1 MEKRALLV
9 GVNHYNNF
17 SSLNG
22 CVDDVKAMEELL
34 NRNEDGS
41 VNYVC
46 KSLLSVDAT
55 NSEVTRGNLRRECR
69 DLFAYD
75 GDVIFYFS
83 GHGILTGTGGFL
95 ATTDAETDDYGLSM
109 QEILQMAN
117 SSRAKNVLIILDT
130 CHSGAMGNRPEYSVT
145 NILDGL
151 RENITIIAASKDSEE
166 SVEAG
171 GHGLFTTALIDALD
185 GGAADHMGWVTPPS
199 IYAYAE
205 RRFDALAQRPVYK
218 SHATHMSVIRMCAPL
233 IDRLLL
239 RELPL
244 HFSTQESKF
253 QLDPEYEPED
263 ENGNVHEPVNKAK
276 VDIAQLF
283 KSYRDTGLLK
293 PTIVNEQLYW
303 TARRSH
309 TVELTLLGKEYWRLV
324 KNGRI

>member
-9 GVNHYNNF
+9 GANHYTNF
-17 SSLNG
+17 SSLSG
-22 CVDDVKAMEELL
+22 CVDDVESMRELL
-34 NRNEDGS
+34 ARNEDES
-41 VNYVC
+41 VNYTC
-46 KSLLSVDAT
+46 KTLLSTDAV
-55 NSEVTRGNLRRECR
+55 NSEVTRSNLRRECR

-83 GHGILTGTGGFL
+83 GHGILSNTGGFL
-95 ATTDAETDDYGLSM
+95 ATTDAEVDDYGLSM

-117 SSRAKNVLIILDT
+117 TSSAKNVLIILDT
-130 CHSGAMGNRPEYSVT
+130 CHSGAMGNRSEYST
-145 NILDGL
+145 ANILDGL
-151 RENITIIAASKDSEE
+151 RENITIIAASKDSEA

-205 RRFDALAQRPVYK
+205 RRFDALSQRPVYK

-239 RELPL
+239 HQITDYFPAQD
-244 HFSTQESKF
+244 SQY
-253 QLDPEYEPED
+253 QLDPEHEPED
-263 ENGNVHEPVNKAK
+263 ENGNTHGPVNQDK
-276 VDIAQLF
+276 VDLAQLF
-283 KSYRDTGLLK
+283 KSYRDAGLLK
-293 PTIVNEQLYW
+293 ATIQGEQLYW

-309 TVELTLLGKEYWRLV
+309 TVELTVRGKEYWRLV
-324 KNGRI
+324 KNGRL